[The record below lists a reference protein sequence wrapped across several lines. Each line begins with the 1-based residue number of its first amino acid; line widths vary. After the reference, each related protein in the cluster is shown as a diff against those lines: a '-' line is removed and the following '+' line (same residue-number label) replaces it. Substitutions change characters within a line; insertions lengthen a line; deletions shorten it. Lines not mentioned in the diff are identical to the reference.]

1 MSMDSYFFA
10 SFQDSE
16 RALSSIQRVLDERP
30 PSDLPRPAS
39 PGRIASYQ
47 SEEHPPKEEDAG
59 PLGLK
64 KLGSVLKPLVSRAS
78 EKTDETAHS
87 TDDGKKFGLSIP
99 FISKHK
105 PSHDSLE
112 TLHVEGESIEKP
124 EEGDWDGYPPR
135 QAGNP
140 PKGMGEDKGWGGW
153 IKKPSKI
160 FGSSPSSSSLHGKSP
175 SGSSS
180 ALGKTPP
187 GGQLSAAPSAR
198 TRTGRGKRESVTE
211 VVEPL
216 VDDSDSGDS
225 SGDEETP
232 SGGPRMSFGSESSVA
247 LGRNSQYSLMER
259 SESNQL
265 EEDET
270 ARKFR
275 AVFSLPEKEELID
288 REPLFCLQDKSNG
301 RFPGML
307 VSGPSRLGPI
317 LCVDQLLLL
326 PILAALV

>member
-16 RALSSIQRVLDERP
+16 RAMSSIQRVLDER
-30 PSDLPRPAS
+30 SEYDMPRPAS

-47 SEEHPPKEEDAG
+47 SEEHPRKEDDAG

-64 KLGSVLKPLVSRAS
+64 KLGSVLKPLMSRS
-78 EKTDETAHS
+78 SDKTDDTAHPS
-87 TDDGKKFGLSIP
+87 DDGGKKFGLSIP
-99 FISKHK
+99 FMSKHK

-112 TLHVEGESIEKP
+112 TLHVQDEAITQP

-135 QAGNP
+135 QAGQP
-140 PKGMGEDKGWGGW
+140 PRGMGEEKGWGGW

-160 FGSSPSSSSLHGKSP
+160 FGTSPSSSTLHGKSP
-175 SGSSS
+175 GGSS
-180 ALGKTPP
+180 AQFGKTPP
-187 GGQLSAAPSAR
+187 GAKLSTSPGT

-225 SGDEETP
+225 SGEEDTP
-232 SGGPRMSFGSESSVA
+232 GGGPRMSFGSESSMG

-259 SESNQL
+259 SESNQM

-275 AVFSLPEKEELID
+275 SVFSLPEKEELVD
-288 REPLFCLQDKSNG
+288 RE
-301 RFPGML
+301 
-307 VSGPSRLGPI
+307 
-317 LCVDQLLLL
+317 
-326 PILAALV
+326 